1 MDIAQFFIVFGVSAV
16 KFLFG
21 PAIGFG
27 LGLSYIPIIIATTTG
42 MFTSVTL
49 FSLAGDKLRR
59 FLIDRYFPNR
69 RRFTKQTRKRIK
81 FWRKYGLVGVAF
93 LTPVLFS
100 PIGGTLIAVSFGEK
114 WQRIVFAMFISG
126 FFWAFTITS
135 LIYVVGDIFH

>member
-1 MDIAQFFIVFGVSAV
+1 MNIAHFFIVFGISAI

-21 PAIGFG
+21 PAVGYGFG
-27 LGLSYIPIIIATTTG
+27 LAYLPTIIATSAG
-42 MFTSVTL
+42 MLTSVTL
-49 FSLAGDKLRR
+49 FSLAGERLRR
-59 FLIDRYFPNR
+59 FLIDKYFPNR
-69 RRFTKQTRKRIK
+69 KRFTKQTRKRIR

-126 FFWAFTITS
+126 LFWAFTIST
-135 LIYVVGDIFH
+135 LIYLVGDIFH